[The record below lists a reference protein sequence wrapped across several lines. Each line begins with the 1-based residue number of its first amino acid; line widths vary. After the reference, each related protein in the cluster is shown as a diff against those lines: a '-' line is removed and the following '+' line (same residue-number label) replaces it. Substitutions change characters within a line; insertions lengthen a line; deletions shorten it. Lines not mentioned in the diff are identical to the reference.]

1 MERVT
6 PESSVILQRVTSE
19 TLEDIL
25 ALSVSEEQ
33 RAFVAS
39 NERSI
44 AQAHFDEGAWFR
56 AVYADDTPVG
66 FVLLHDE
73 TLCAEPREKGYCF
86 LWRMMI
92 DQRYQRMGFGRRAI
106 RLVLAHVRSRPGVE
120 KLHTSYWRGEGSP
133 ETFYEK
139 LGFKATGEDESG
151 EIQAS
156 LELVG

>member
-1 MERVT
+1 MQRVT

-19 TLEDIL
+19 NLEAIL

-33 RAFVAS
+33 RSFVAS

-73 TLCAEPREKGYCF
+73 SLCEKPREAGYCF
-86 LWRMMI
+86 LWRLMI
-92 DQRYQRMGFGRRAI
+92 DQRYQRMGFGRRAF
-106 RLVLAHVRSRPGVE
+106 RLVAAQVRSRPGVE
-120 KLHTSYWRGEGSP
+120 KLHTSYRRGKGSP
-133 ETFYEK
+133 EPFCEK
-139 LGFKATGEDESG
+139 LGFEATGQDESG
-151 EIQAS
+151 EVQAF
-156 LELVG
+156 LGLD